1 MLINDRYN
9 TEPSLIMHVDLNSA
23 FASIEQQSRPMLRG
37 KPIAIINRRTE
48 HTAIVTASYEAKSA
62 GVKVGMKFR
71 EAAKLIPGLIGIESD
86 PPKYRY
92 VYRKLMAILS
102 SYSPNVVMKSID
114 EGIIDF
120 HGVPLQKTLI
130 EIGYEIK
137 KRLREEVG
145 CAMRCNVGI
154 GPSRFLAKTAAGLN
168 KPDGLDVVD
177 ATNLRKVY
185 KTMKLTDITGIAS
198 HMQHRLNAVS
208 IFTPIQFLD
217 TDMVSLQKV
226 VFKSVNGI
234 YWYQRLRGYE
244 VDDRTTDVKTV
255 GRQYVLENRD
265 LTHSQIQARL
275 HNLCESVGYRMRSQ
289 NKVARG
295 VHIYI
300 RTVDRKYWHTC
311 TMSQIPF
318 YSDKTINTIAQQL
331 FLSAPGNVQEIG
343 VRCYELSNNDNPQV
357 SLFNDEVVREQQL
370 VGAIDDINQRF
381 GDRTVHSANT
391 LNTGRF
397 IKTKIPFGSARYL

>member
-1 MLINDRYN
+1 MHNKYN

-23 FASIEQQSRPMLRG
+23 FASVEQQSRPMLRG
-37 KPIAIINRRTE
+37 KPIAVINRRTE

-71 EAAKLIPGLIGIESD
+71 EAAKLVPGLIAVESD

-92 VYRKLMAILS
+92 VYRKLMEILN

-120 HGVPLQKTLI
+120 HGVPLQKTLV

-137 KRLREEVG
+137 KRLRVEVG

-154 GPSRFLAKTAAGLN
+154 GPSRFLAKTAAGLH

-177 ATNLRKVY
+177 ATNLRAVY
-185 KTMKLTDITGIAS
+185 ETMKLTDITGIAS
-198 HMQHRLNAVS
+198 HMQRRLNAVS

-217 TDMVSLQKV
+217 TDVVALQKV
-226 VFKSVNGI
+226 VFKSINGI
-234 YWYQRLRGYE
+234 HWYQRLRGYE

-255 GRQYVLENRD
+255 GRQYVLENRN
-265 LTHSQIQARL
+265 LTHAQIKARL
-275 HNLCESVGYRMRSQ
+275 HHLCESVGYRMRSQ

-311 TMSQIPF
+311 RMSQIPF
-318 YSDKTINTIAQQL
+318 YSDKTINAIAQQL
-331 FLSAPGNVQEIG
+331 FLNAPGNVQEIG
-343 VRCYELSNNDNPQV
+343 IRCYELSNNDNPQV
-357 SLFNDEVVREQQL
+357 SLFNDEIVREQQL

-381 GDRTVHSANT
+381 GDRTVHSADT
-391 LNTGRF
+391 LKTGEF
-397 IKTKIPFGSARYL
+397 IKTKIPFGSTRYL